1 MPKKGDNEDC
11 TTHTRLRNP
20 LRQGQVKT
28 IFVRM
33 KAVLACLLLCVSIPF
48 AQLVL
53 KKAPAQNDAV
63 DSVVIPGVTKNRP
76 LVYSDSATLRSERAA
91 SDAKAAMDLEYSN
104 DSLTGTL
111 IGIGAEYVGQT
122 MKNMLSPNSAEADA
136 VEREWQKR

>member
-1 MPKKGDNEDC
+1 
-11 TTHTRLRNP
+11 
-20 LRQGQVKT
+20 
-28 IFVRM
+28 M

-48 AQLVL
+48 AQLVQ

-136 VEREWQKR
+136 VELERTRR